1 MGINEQLLIEIQRN
15 NQLLTAAVTLLAQEY
30 ELRPGGNDR
39 RIELVLATS
48 GLGYQDIATVLNKK
62 PDAVRMWLA
71 RNRNNEKTI

>member
-1 MGINEQLLIEIQRN
+1 MDKLIEEVQKNSR
-15 NQLLTAAVTLLAQEY
+15 LLQAVLMLQTREY
-30 ELRPGGNDR
+30 QKEGGSE
-39 RIELVLATS
+39 RIELLLAAS